1 MTTKKT
7 YYPSEGLTYIYDGSI
22 AYTKVLMVAREG
34 VLYDIITT
42 NDDILLN
49 SRQVRFSPGLAELA
63 FNTDIPFNANESI
76 NIVYET
82 NP

>member
-7 YYPSEGLTYIYDGSI
+7 YYPAEGLTSIYDGSI
-22 AYTKVLMVAREG
+22 AYTKMLMVAREG

-42 NDDILLN
+42 NNDILLN
-49 SRQVRFSPGLAELA
+49 SRQVRYSPGLAELS
-63 FNTDIPFNANESI
+63 FNADIPFNLNESI